1 MFKYKNGISLL
12 VPTQNSEKTIEACI
26 HSFLDFADEIIV
38 VDNGSI
44 DGTIPLLKRLEAE
57 IDKLSFYS
65 CPNLKDLYENRQFAF
80 LKSHY
85 RWIVRI
91 DSDYIAYT
99 REDKNY
105 PACIEDLR
113 SELLSTKP
121 TLRPLAFTISQ
132 VTLYYDHLHMGKP
145 RELRRGRGGKH
156 VQPPSEVLGARIL
169 QRYPFMRFQRNG
181 RWEGVRWQ
189 RFLKKKLIK
198 QIYWLHCE
206 FKSHDVDFLL
216 RSERTNWREMGDFV
230 KFPSLKS
237 YVESKISQLYG
248 TTDISEAA
256 QIYLEKYVFPYL
268 MDYDADIFLPYPT
281 SLKLI
286 KSLHDSNTGMK
297 K

>member
-1 MFKYKNGISLL
+1 MYTF
-12 VPTQNSEKTIEACI
+12 
-26 HSFLDFADEIIV
+26 FLDFADEIIV

-105 PACIEDLR
+105 HCIEDLR

-121 TLRPLAFTISQ
+121 TCGTCFYYFPSHIILRPFAHGQTSRIAERERREACSTAF
-132 VTLYYDHLHMGKP
+132 
-145 RELRRGRGGKH
+145 
-156 VQPPSEVLGARIL
+156 EVLGARIL
-169 QRYPFMRFQRNG
+169 QDIPLCDFNVTAAG
-181 RWEGVRWQ
+181 KGSLAT
-189 RFLKKKLIK
+189 FLEEAN
-198 QIYWLHCE
+198 QAEYWLHCE